1 MILSGN
7 NDEDVILKGFEL
19 GVQIT
24 RKPLSLNEIGARVKR
39 LIGVNKESSI
49 DNNNRLI
56 QNNCIEL

>member
-1 MILSGN
+1 M
-7 NDEDVILKGFEL
+7 
-19 GVQIT
+19 